1 MGLIMVT
8 ASQLRSSAGEL
19 RALNGRFKSCVGQ
32 LETQE
37 GTLGSQWEGAAKT
50 AFHNA
55 FMTDKGKWDEFYQL
69 IEKYCGALEEIAARY
84 EKAETINVD
93 TATMRTY

>member
-1 MGLIMVT
+1 MGLITVT
-8 ASQLRSSAGEL
+8 ASQLRSRAGDL

-32 LETQE
+32 LESQE

-55 FMTDKGKWDEFYQL
+55 FMTDRGKWDEFYQL
-69 IEKYCGALEEIAARY
+69 IEKYCTALEEIAAQY
-84 EKAETINVD
+84 EKAESINTD
-93 TATMRTY
+93 TATARTY